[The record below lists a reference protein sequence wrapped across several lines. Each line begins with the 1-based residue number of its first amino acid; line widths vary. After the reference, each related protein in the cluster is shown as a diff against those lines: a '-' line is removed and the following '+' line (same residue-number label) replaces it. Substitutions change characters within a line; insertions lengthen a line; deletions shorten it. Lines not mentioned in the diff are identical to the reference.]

1 MGMLM
6 AQLCFATIRR
16 VGYLAST
23 QPVTNL
29 DYVNFQAAHDASA
42 DGDTIQLYPLS
53 TGGGIFSGAINRK
66 VVVIGPGYFTNSY
79 YLTGNEVANTGIQ
92 SLPGS
97 ITSCSFTIDLGAAGS
112 VIEGLNTVSVTT
124 VDRVEDLNNIFI
136 RKCRNVSVSFI
147 NSGRCD
153 NWTIE
158 QCYGVNLVQTNPSG
172 SFSGNR
178 TINNLLIRN
187 SVIWQGITLSTSP
200 PSGVY
205 SSNKIYN
212 CVFLSGNSF
221 SFNGAQFTVQNS
233 IFETQNMTGVGNTVF
248 IKNIT
253 TLLAAS
259 NPISTNA
266 GGSGN
271 QFGANFANIFEG
283 YPINPNTGVAG
294 VARSVDARFKLR
306 TGTNIAVNGG
316 FLPGTS
322 TATNC
327 GIFGGPATSFYV
339 LSGIPATPT
348 FSLLTAPNAVISSP
362 NYTINVSIRSN

>member
-23 QPVTNL
+23 QPVNNL
-29 DYVNFQAAHDASA
+29 DYVSFQAAHDASA

-53 TGGGIFSGAINRK
+53 TGGAIFGGAINRRI
-66 VVVIGPGYFTNSY
+66 VVLGPGYFTNSY
-79 YLTGNEVANTGIQ
+79 YLTGNEIANTGIQ
-92 SLPGS
+92 SMPGS
-97 ITSCSFTIDLGAAGS
+97 ISSCSFTIDLGAVGT
-112 VIEGLNTVSVTT
+112 VIEGLNTVSVST
-124 VDRVEDLNNIFI
+124 VDRVEDLNNITI

-158 QCYGVNLVQTNPSG
+158 QCYGVNVVQTNPSG
-172 SFSGNR
+172 SFNGNR

-205 SSNKIYN
+205 TNNRIYN

-221 SFNGAQFTVQNS
+221 AFNGAQFTVQNC
-233 IFETQNMTGVGNTVF
+233 IFESQNMTAVSGTTF

-253 TLLAAS
+253 TQTTAS
-259 NPISTNA
+259 NPISTNP

-271 QFGANFANIFEG
+271 QFSANLVNIFEG
-283 YPINPNTGVAG
+283 YPANPNSGVTGG
-294 VARSVDARFKLR
+294 ARSVDARFRLR
-306 TGTNIAVNGG
+306 SGTNIAVNGG

-327 GIFGGPATSFYV
+327 GVFGGPAASFYV
-339 LSGIPATPT
+339 LSGLPATPT
-348 FSLLTAPNAVISSP
+348 FTLLSAPNAVISSP